1 MTPCLPGA
9 LVTCSLIGFLDIA
22 VEVNITAKVR
32 LTMDRTGYP
41 RLVIERCDTLLGG
54 IKVKLL
60 RGWVPVPG
68 APQVGPL
75 RRRPTMPGA
84 SKHHCAATLLCFVR
98 LHSPAASSNLG
109 EVRVVG
115 AEVPLAGGWPH

>member
-1 MTPCLPGA
+1 MLKPEATGA
-9 LVTCSLIGFLDIA
+9 LQVCLIPRHLVVGVAHGPLLGPLVSSSLIGFLDIA

-60 RGWVPVPG
+60 RG
-68 APQVGPL
+68 
-75 RRRPTMPGA
+75 
-84 SKHHCAATLLCFVR
+84 
-98 LHSPAASSNLG
+98 
-109 EVRVVG
+109 
-115 AEVPLAGGWPH
+115 

>member
-1 MTPCLPGA
+1 MGH
-9 LVTCSLIGFLDIA
+9 LVSSSLIGFLDIA

-60 RGWVPVPG
+60 RG
-68 APQVGPL
+68 
-75 RRRPTMPGA
+75 
-84 SKHHCAATLLCFVR
+84 
-98 LHSPAASSNLG
+98 
-109 EVRVVG
+109 
-115 AEVPLAGGWPH
+115 